1 MFVRRQG
8 IYQNFLNM
16 IYLQSIEP
24 PPPPPPPPG
33 GPGGGG
39 WRGGGAAEK
48 AEEHKVVQHTL
59 LVKGEGQVGD
69 AELKC

>member
-1 MFVRRQG
+1 
-8 IYQNFLNM
+8 M

-24 PPPPPPPPG
+24 PPPPPHLPDLQCRHV
-33 GPGGGG
+33 
-39 WRGGGAAEK
+39 WQEIVAAEE